1 MHAIRHFPERRRHPA
16 PGACLCLSLPASAGP
31 LTCLLPACSVVGF
44 LGSKGGAAGPSAGG
58 ASKPAAAAPASTQPT
73 VTRDDLRGRVIVE
86 KNSSA
91 DKPAEPAKAKEPKR
105 KKESVDP
112 EDGPPQLLYSGDS
125 DSDPG
130 SDDDSDESSDED
142 DKGRPPISEAAR
154 RGG

>member
-1 MHAIRHFPERRRHPA
+1 M
-16 PGACLCLSLPASAGP
+16 
-31 LTCLLPACSVVGF
+31 
-44 LGSKGGAAGPSAGG
+44 
-58 ASKPAAAAPASTQPT
+58 
-73 VTRDDLRGRVIVE
+73 TRDDLRGRVIVE

-105 KKESVDP
+105 NKERADP
-112 EDGPPQLLYSGDS
+112 EDGLPQLLYSGDS